1 MATMIRERQISPVEL
16 IDEHLRQIAERNP
29 EINAFVVVLE
39 EQARQ
44 AAKQAEAAVMH
55 GEELGLLHGVPVT
68 VKDSFDMAGLP
79 TLCGS
84 KFRLGHRAS
93 QDATAVT
100 RFLDAGAIIL
110 GKTNCPEFLLN
121 YETDNYTTGRTNNPW
136 DLERTAGGSSG
147 GESAAISSFCS
158 AGGIGSDGGGSVRIP
173 AHFCGIAALKPT
185 PGRVSAAGHF
195 PVISHPGGLL
205 GVAGPMARTA
215 NDVRVLFAAL
225 AGYDSQ
231 DPFSAPV
238 PLTKANASGVRI
250 GLMEQFYKVP
260 VQAEIREAV
269 QKAAGMLQQIGFPV
283 EPFAPACIE
292 RAPNIWWF
300 FFGQLP
306 APLVKQIIS
315 GRERE
320 AHWTGT
326 EFLTAALEQPAP
338 SATDVLNNLAARDRM
353 RAAMLREMETVPL
366 ILSPAC
372 GVTAFRHRQRRW
384 PTDAKEIGLFEAM
397 MPATPWNLLGMPA
410 LVIPFSMSGDGLP
423 IGVQVIGRPY
433 EEELILEVAAR
444 LEEARGPFP
453 GPPAFSN

>member
-1 MATMIRERQISPVEL
+1 M
-16 IDEHLRQIAERNP
+16 
-29 EINAFVVVLE
+29 
-39 EQARQ
+39 
-44 AAKQAEAAVMH
+44 
-55 GEELGLLHGVPVT
+55 
-68 VKDSFDMAGLP
+68 
-79 TLCGS
+79 
-84 KFRLGHRAS
+84 
-93 QDATAVT
+93 
-100 RFLDAGAIIL
+100 
-110 GKTNCPEFLLN
+110 
-121 YETDNYTTGRTNNPW
+121 
-136 DLERTAGGSSG
+136 
-147 GESAAISSFCS
+147 
-158 AGGIGSDGGGSVRIP
+158 
-173 AHFCGIAALKPT
+173 
-185 PGRVSAAGHF
+185 
-195 PVISHPGGLL
+195 

-215 NDVRVLFAAL
+215 NDVRLLFAAL

-260 VQAEIREAV
+260 VQAEIREV
-269 QKAAGMLQQIGFPV
+269 VRKAAGMLQQSGFIV

-306 APLVKQIIS
+306 APLVKQIIA
-315 GRERE
+315 GREQE

-338 SATDVLNNLAARDRM
+338 SAIDVLNNLAARDRM
-353 RAAMLREMETVPL
+353 RAALLREMETVPL

-372 GVTAFRHRQRRW
+372 GVTAFRHRERRW
-384 PTDAKEIGLFEAM
+384 PTDGKPIGLFEAM

-410 LVIPFSMSGDGLP
+410 VVVPFGMSGEGLP
-423 IGVQVIGRPY
+423 IGVQLIGRPY

-444 LEEARGPFP
+444 LEEARGLFP